1 MHELGRHHR
10 HTRSRCITDC
20 QHTCNHGC
28 RCKARATHTNDE
40 LIARHNHQHRKPCCR
55 CDDESQAVPEDKD
68 RRQNQ
73 VRIFNE
79 RERLCADRYEAV
91 RRADRLHVLGE
102 TARNQ
107 NDETYAGNLRA
118 RNRSQ
123 QFHKVK
129 DNKAR
134 CCCVFGQKRCQA
146 PCDRKDVKRQ
156 TAQQQHHV
164 DLIFLDNGPAGQ
176 KQNHNADPWKD
187 ALHNR
192 SPVVFCCVRKV

>member
-1 MHELGRHHR
+1 M
-10 HTRSRCITDC
+10 
-20 QHTCNHGC
+20 
-28 RCKARATHTNDE
+28 
-40 LIARHNHQHRKPCCR
+40 
-55 CDDESQAVPEDKD
+55 PEDENGRKD
-68 RRQNQ
+68 Q
-73 VRIFNE
+73 VGILNE
-79 RERLCADRYEAV
+79 GKWLGANRHKTVRCADGF
-91 RRADRLHVLGE
+91 HVLGKA
-102 TARNQ
+102 ARNKD
-107 NDETYAGNLRA
+107 DEADAGNLRA

-129 DNKAR
+129 ANKAR
-134 CCCVFGQKRCQA
+134 CRCVFGQKRCQA

-176 KQNHNADPWKD
+176 KQNHNAEPWKD